1 VETFFRH
8 SVDVDAIIDCFGD
21 NPGM

>member
-21 NPGM
+21 KPGM